1 MARAPLLLAAAAA
14 ALLRS
19 TPLALADAAMADADA
34 DGYYLRTKFAE
45 AVVGPLSEADFDSVR
60 NDDDV
65 ASAWRIAGGQ
75 FYKVELKRRVT
86 WERCFTCAACN
97 HIFELVIVVVCF
109 AMCAFSIALLRYDP
123 KLRKQVDREAAEAG
137 PATMYLIYGLFVL
150 TFALVLTTVRK
161 LLQRWRKQSSDV
173 FVSEV

>member
-1 MARAPLLLAAAAA
+1 M
-14 ALLRS
+14 
-19 TPLALADAAMADADA
+19 
-34 DGYYLRTKFAE
+34 
-45 AVVGPLSEADFDSVR
+45 R

-150 TFALVLTTVRK
+150 TFVLVLTTVRK

>member
-1 MARAPLLLAAAAA
+1 MKLAQ
-14 ALLRS
+14 
-19 TPLALADAAMADADA
+19 P
-34 DGYYLRTKFAE
+34 
-45 AVVGPLSEADFDSVR
+45 
-60 NDDDV
+60 
-65 ASAWRIAGGQ
+65 SAWRSAGGQ

-86 WERCFTCAACN
+86 WERGFTCAACN

-109 AMCAFSIALLRYDP
+109 AMGAFSIALLRYDP

-137 PATMYLIYGLFVL
+137 PAPMYLIYGLFVL
-150 TFALVLTTVRK
+150 TFVLVLTTVRK